1 MKRKKKNWVNRQDI
15 NKYITK
21 MFSFLKVGEEW
32 DLEEKEN
39 LNLKPS
45 ILGYNQ
51 VLLIFHK

>member
-1 MKRKKKNWVNRQDI
+1 MKRKKKNWVNRQNI